1 MKVGSLVRWRD
12 RTTDSGRPTWR
23 YTYYGIITHYADGQC
38 MVEVHWVQDNYKCMQ
53 NVDLLEVL
61 CE

>member
-12 RTTDSGRPTWR
+12 HTTDSDRPTWQA
-23 YTYYGIITHYADGQC
+23 TYFGIVTWSVNSP
-38 MVEVHWVQDNYKCMQ
+38 MVEVYWIKDKYKCMQ

>member
-1 MKVGSLVRWRD
+1 MKVGSLVRYKD
-12 RTTDSGRPTWR
+12 YISGDQPAWR
-23 YTYYGIITHYADGQC
+23 YTYYGIITYCVDGQC

-53 NVDLLEVL
+53 NVALLVVL